1 MTQRRSFLKRHI
13 VPGSLLGRSLL
24 ILIIPILLIQVITI
38 FVFFDRHWSKM
49 TDRLAFAVAGE
60 IRMMAEAIERN
71 TDNPESIERITGYA
85 AKSLQLLIG
94 YNPDEILKNPQN
106 HQSSGLW
113 QSLVTQSLAGQLQQ
127 HLSRPFRIDADGQE
141 KWFEISVQLEKGV
154 MNVSLPER
162 RVYSS
167 SGYIFLIWMFSIS
180 MVLLVLAIL
189 FMRGQ
194 IRPIRKLAV
203 AAERFGRGQDVPTFK
218 PEGAREVRQAAE
230 AFIEMRK
237 RIKRQIEQ
245 RTLMLAG
252 VSHDLRTPLTRLK
265 LQLAMEGERPGAAEM
280 RQDVEDMERM
290 IAGYLDFVRGEGE
303 EEAVE
308 AALSP
313 ILRRSAS
320 TAQRQGRTV
329 EIDVPEGLTLH
340 LKPMAFQRALDNLI
354 GNAARYA
361 QGIWISARAEE
372 GSVLLRIEDDGPGI
386 PEDMHEDV
394 FKPFFRVDPSRSA
407 ETGGVGLGLPI
418 AMDIVHGHGGKIW
431 LEKSAEHGGLA
442 VLIKLPL

>member
-1 MTQRRSFLKRHI
+1 MTKTRSFLKRHI

-24 ILIIPILLIQVITI
+24 ILIIPILLIQIITI

-49 TDRLAFAVAGE
+49 TDRLSFAVAGE
-60 IRMMAEAIERN
+60 ISLMAEAIERN
-71 TDNPESIERITGYA
+71 PEPENVERITGYA
-85 AKSLQLLIG
+85 AKGLQLLIS
-94 YNPDEILKNPQN
+94 YQPDEILDDPEA

-113 QSLVTQSLAGQLQQ
+113 QSLVTQSLVEQLEAN
-127 HLSRPFRIDADGQE
+127 LSQPFRINADSQE

-167 SGYIFLIWMFSIS
+167 SGYIFLIWIFSIS
-180 MVLLVLAIL
+180 SVLLLLAML

-194 IRPIRKLAV
+194 VRPIRKLAI
-203 AAERFGRGQDVPTFK
+203 AAEMFGRGQDVPRFK

-265 LQLAMEGERPGAAEM
+265 LQLALEGDRFEVQEM
-280 RQDVEDMERM
+280 KRDVEDMERM

-303 EEAVE
+303 EEMQSVE
-308 AALSP
+308 LISM
-313 ILRRSAS
+313 IERSA
-320 TAQRQGRTV
+320 TIAGKQGRV
-329 EIDVPEGLTLH
+329 VSFDMLPKLMVL
-340 LKPMAFQRALDNLI
+340 LKPLAFQRALDNLI
-354 GNAARYA
+354 SNAVRYA
-361 QGIWISARAEE
+361 SSIWISVAQDE
-372 GSVLLRIEDDGPGI
+372 GFIVIRIEDDGPGI
-386 PEDMHEDV
+386 PEELYEDV
-394 FKPFFRVDPSRSA
+394 FRPFMRVDTSRNA

-418 AMDIVHGHGGKIW
+418 AMDVVHGHGGKIW
-431 LEKSAEHGGLA
+431 LEKSPHGGLA
-442 VLIKLPL
+442 VVVTLPF

>member
-1 MTQRRSFLKRHI
+1 MSKRSYIKRHI

-38 FVFFDRHWSKM
+38 VVFFDRHWSKM
-49 TDRLAFAVAGE
+49 TERLAFGVAGE
-60 IRMMAEAIERN
+60 IRLMADAIER
-71 TDNPESIERITGYA
+71 TPDNPESVERITGYA
-85 AKSLQLLIG
+85 AKSLQLLIS
-94 YNPDEILKNPQN
+94 YSPDEVLENPQN

-113 QSLVTQSLAGQLQQ
+113 QSLVTQSLAEQLQAN
-127 HLSRPFRIDADGQE
+127 LNRPFRIDADRQE
-141 KWFEISVQLEKGV
+141 KWFEISVQLEGGV

-167 SGYIFLIWMFSIS
+167 SGYIFLIWMFAVS

-194 IRPIRKLAV
+194 VRPIRKLAV
-203 AAERFGRGQDVPTFK
+203 AAERFGRGQDSPSFK

-265 LQLAMEGERPGAAEM
+265 LQLAMEDDKPGIADM
-280 RQDVEDMERM
+280 KQDVEDMERM

-303 EEAVE
+303 EEAIE
-308 AALSP
+308 TALLP
-313 ILRRSAS
+313 VIKRSAS
-320 TAQRQGRTV
+320 TAERQGKAV
-329 EIDVPEGLTLH
+329 DINVPDDLVLH
-340 LKPMAFQRALDNLI
+340 LKPMAFQRALDNVI

-361 QGIWISARAEE
+361 SALWVSAAIEE
-372 GSVLLRIEDDGPGI
+372 ESIVLIRVEDNGPGI
-386 PEDMHEDV
+386 PEDMYEEV
-394 FKPFFRVDPSRSA
+394 FKPFIRIDKSRNTD
-407 ETGGVGLGLPI
+407 TGGVGLGLPI
-418 AMDIVHGHGGKIW
+418 AMDVIHGHGGKIW
-431 LEKSAEHGGLA
+431 LEKSQHGGLA
-442 VLIKLPL
+442 VIMKLPV

>member
-1 MTQRRSFLKRHI
+1 MTKTRSFIKRHM

-24 ILIIPILLIQVITI
+24 ILIIPILLIQIITI
-38 FVFFDRHWSKM
+38 VVFFDRHWGKM
-49 TDRLAFAVAGE
+49 TDRLSFAVAGE
-60 IRMMAEAIERN
+60 IALMAEAIERSPDPA
-71 TDNPESIERITGYA
+71 TVERITGYA
-85 AKSLQLLIG
+85 AKGLQLLIS
-94 YNPDEILKNPQN
+94 YQPDEVLENPET

-113 QSLVTQSLAGQLQQ
+113 QSLVTQSLAQQ
-127 HLSRPFRIDADGQE
+127 INSNVSRPFRIDADAQE

-180 MVLLVLAIL
+180 MVLLVLAML

-194 IRPIRKLAV
+194 VRPIRKLAI
-203 AAERFGRGQDVPTFK
+203 AAERFGRGHDVPSFK

-265 LQLAMEGERPGAAEM
+265 LQLALEGDRFEVQEM
-280 RQDVEDMERM
+280 KRDVEDMERM

-303 EEAVE
+303 EEMRQTDLSAMIQRGASIAIKQGKTLYLAVPPV
-308 AALSP
+308 LIVS
-313 ILRRSAS
+313 
-320 TAQRQGRTV
+320 
-329 EIDVPEGLTLH
+329 

-354 GNAARYA
+354 GNAVRYA
-361 QGIWISARAEE
+361 SSLWISVAVEE
-372 GSVLLRIEDDGPGI
+372 GFIVIRIEDDGPGI
-386 PEDMHEDV
+386 PEELYEEV
-394 FKPFFRVDPSRSA
+394 FRPFMRVDTSRNA

-418 AMDIVHGHGGKIW
+418 AMDVVHGHGGKIW
-431 LEKSAEHGGLA
+431 LEKSPQGGLA
-442 VLIKLPL
+442 VVLMLPQ